1 MPKQLI
7 KNKKEIKR
15 IKTSIEGLDEVTEGG
30 IPESTVTLVAGK
42 SGTMKSSV
50 AFNIL
55 YHEVLN
61 NNSNGMYISLEQSST
76 SLLNHLIALGYDLS
90 KINLVILSDI
100 GKLDEAIQTM
110 LSTDEGV
117 LIVTDVGAIRKQLGD
132 VTRTSPNENWMNALI
147 NLTLKIDE
155 TEECKVLIL
164 DSLAALYSLAKM
176 DHPRTELYH
185 LFEFFRE
192 RDITTL
198 LISEMHDD
206 TNFGEFDVEDFLADG
221 IIHMSRIE
229 KSGRVVRN
237 LRIVKMRQTQ
247 CSLDR
252 YEFEKAGNKFRIT
265 KA

>member
-7 KNKKEIKR
+7 KDKKEIKR
-15 IKTSIEGLDEVTEGG
+15 IKSSIEGFDEISDGG

-50 AFNIL
+50 SFNIL

-76 SLLNHLIALGYDLS
+76 SLLNHLVALGYDLS

-100 GKLDEAIQTM
+100 GRLDEAIKTM

-132 VTRTSPNENWMNALI
+132 ITKTSPNENWMNALI

-155 TEECKVLIL
+155 TEECKVLIF

-192 RDITTL
+192 RDITTF
-198 LISEMHDD
+198 LISEMHGDND
-206 TNFGEFDVEDFLADG
+206 FGEFDVEDFLADA
-221 IIHMSRIE
+221 ILHLSLVERADKI
-229 KSGRVVRN
+229 VRN
-237 LRIVKMRQTQ
+237 IRIVKMRQTD
-247 CSLDR
+247 CSLDK
-252 YEFEKAGNKFRIT
+252 YEIEKVGNKFRIM
-265 KA
+265 KP